1 MLQENMK
8 ELSELNIFKPRK
20 QQILLQYFSEKSF
33 KCSEVNRTLP
43 SLHGGSIEAMLSV
56 PLLLQ

>member
-1 MLQENMK
+1 MK